1 MSVSEFTRYQTKMEK
16 EFVNIAQSFKDLRS
30 VGVVKPLSGHKISFN
45 QTVQAHQKQST
56 LGKFQNKEKNNLR
69 RVQQKQRKKSSVT
82 NNLMYRVNS
91 QNSLIDS
98 ERDFNLNFDK
108 SRKPRKIRTLE
119 PKRPALGNSNN
130 SKSSVRV
137 GTRKSMMP
145 QDRANSSIRRRTKF
159 RTISFKNAPTLIYST
174 NASGAIIN
182 TAYDPRFLN
191 DSKNSTCSHK
201 IYRDSVFS
209 SGTNAN
215 SSKQRNRLIS
225 EHSSGCIKSNN
236 KSNDHHDGYLE
247 NQDFFEENDELFESL
262 HFQRSNNSNNSFN
275 ARLRYG
281 RYIRNQRKISGL
293 PGNPGKKSR
302 QSIVLRRESRYI
314 GAGNMKKCRLDS
326 GESKLSNNNSDHLT
340 NNDRE
345 KLQIEKEILVKHK
358 IKIRRFHE
366 YNNKMMQRVNSNNG
380 KNSTVKMVQELNKEL
395 NRSLSQKSRVREK
408 IRRMNSEYESYRQSV
423 VTNKR
428 ERESIDFDIAETIE
442 EIAENADSEEEFINL
457 GQQTRRRLKAK
468 KQKEKPRKT
477 PNSLPQFDSNFLV
490 PEIPNNNSLE
500 ETDKAS
506 IDIKLENGLIYQP
519 KKVESGRSF
528 IQRQRLQRFLKFRSP
543 LEGKNH
549 RGEWSLGFNFSF
561 LKIIIYANYTQLH
574 IR

>member
-30 VGVVKPLSGHKISFN
+30 VGVVEPLAGPRISVN
-45 QTVQAHQKQST
+45 QTVQPHQKQST
-56 LGKFQNKEKNNLR
+56 LGKFQNRDKNNLR

-98 ERDFNLNFDK
+98 ERDFNLNLDK

-130 SKSSVRV
+130 SKSSVRA

-191 DSKNSTCSHK
+191 DSKKSTCSHK

-225 EHSSGCIKSNN
+225 EHSSGCRKSNN
-236 KSNDHHDGYLE
+236 EPNERYDGYLE
-247 NQDFFEENDELFESL
+247 NQDFFEENEELFESL

-293 PGNPGKKSR
+293 PGNSGKKSR

-314 GAGNMKKCRLDS
+314 GAGNMKKSRLDS
-326 GESKLSNNNSDHLT
+326 GESKLSTNNSENIA
-340 NNDRE
+340 NNDRD
-345 KLQIEKEILVKHK
+345 KMQVEKEILLKHK
-358 IKIRRFHE
+358 IKIKRFHE

-423 VTNKR
+423 MTNKR
-428 ERESIDFDIAETIE
+428 ERESIDFDIGETIE
-442 EIAENADSEEEFINL
+442 EIAENTESEDEFINL

-468 KQKEKPRKT
+468 KQTEKPRKP
-477 PNSLPQFDSNFLV
+477 PNGLPQFDSNFLV
-490 PEIPNNNSLE
+490 PEIPNNNSFE

-549 RGEWSLGFNFSF
+549 RGEWSLGFYFF
-561 LKIIIYANYTQLH
+561 QKIIIYANYTQLH